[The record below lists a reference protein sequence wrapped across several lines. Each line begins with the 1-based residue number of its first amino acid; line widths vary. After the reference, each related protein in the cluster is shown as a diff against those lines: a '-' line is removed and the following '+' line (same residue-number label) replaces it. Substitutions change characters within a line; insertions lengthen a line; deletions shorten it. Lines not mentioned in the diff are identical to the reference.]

1 MGDIEFNPGS
11 SLNKLKW
18 KTNEKTVKSNQK
30 HFNFE
35 YCFEMTHFKCLN
47 YLNIDQSGTCP
58 DYLFAELPF
67 YRTNSLNSSEEL
79 FQQQREQQIQ

>member
-1 MGDIEFNPGS
+1 
-11 SLNKLKW
+11 
-18 KTNEKTVKSNQK
+18 
-30 HFNFE
+30 
-35 YCFEMTHFKCLN
+35 MTHFKCLN